1 MIPILAAL
9 LPMPP
14 SWILITWCLSR
25 KLMNQQATLGI
36 LTGTVD
42 FTESSSAERAI
53 NGFFRKMFQHH
64 QPDEN
69 QEN

>member
-1 MIPILAAL
+1 
-9 LPMPP
+9 
-14 SWILITWCLSR
+14 
-25 KLMNQQATLGI
+25 MNQQATLGI
-36 LTGTVD
+36 LTGRVD

-64 QPDEN
+64 QLDEN